1 MSGEKIHRDSRVIF
15 IVYFTARF
23 ESNCASDLVS
33 FDHFTA
39 KTGKGG
45 CIGSMEIS
53 CHGWA
58 GKKVWKRES
67 WRGLSSFKSASFRW
81 RPAIE
86 EKEENSGPAFGATST
101 RIYVIVAR
109 ENPRLDA
116 ELPASSSLGIHSTRL
131 FFRASESVDIVS
143 FPSICTCSLDT
154 VVNLSLLPARITLF

>member
-1 MSGEKIHRDSRVIF
+1 MYISRLNSSRIAPPISSRSTILPQKLAGEVLVD
-15 IVYFTARF
+15 
-23 ESNCASDLVS
+23 AS
-33 FDHFTA
+33 A
-39 KTGKGG
+39 Q
-45 CIGSMEIS
+45 EIS

-58 GKKVWKRES
+58 GKKVWKWES
-67 WRGLSSFKSASFRW
+67 WRGLSSFESTSFRW

-143 FPSICTCSLDT
+143 F
-154 VVNLSLLPARITLF
+154 LLYAHAAWTPGR

>member
-1 MSGEKIHRDSRVIF
+1 MSEKIHRDSRVIN
-15 IVYFTARF
+15 IYVYIFHGSIRV
-23 ESNCASDLVS
+23 ELRLRSRLVRLFYRKNS
-33 FDHFTA
+33 LGRSWWMHQ
-39 KTGKGG
+39 
-45 CIGSMEIS
+45 EIS

-58 GKKVWKRES
+58 GKKVWKWES
-67 WRGLSSFKSASFRW
+67 WRGLSSFESTSFRW

-143 FPSICTCSLDT
+143 F
-154 VVNLSLLPARITLF
+154 LLYAHAAWTPGR